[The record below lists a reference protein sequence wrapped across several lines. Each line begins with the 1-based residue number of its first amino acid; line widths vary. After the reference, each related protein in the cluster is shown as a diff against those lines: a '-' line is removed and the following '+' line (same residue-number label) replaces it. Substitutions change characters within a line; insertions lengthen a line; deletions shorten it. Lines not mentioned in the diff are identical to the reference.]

1 MKSLRLIL
9 TNANYFGPSWV
20 FASLNI
26 LFGTWAIYIPQVK
39 ESLAIDKSELGFA
52 IFFLSLGVFTVFPFA
67 SAIVNKLGVGKA
79 TFYGVLL
86 SCAAA
91 MLPLLAPN
99 YYALMGALFIFG
111 ASNGFTDISMNTLVT
126 EVEKKDKV
134 KFMSASHGFFSL
146 GGVLAGVGSFLIGPL
161 ANPVLHM
168 GLAVAL
174 VLVVNLMF
182 YKKYFNVTAALEAN
196 EGFSLKL
203 FKPLMLLGLISFIAM
218 GSEGAIVDWSGL
230 YLKEVSIAPEAL
242 WGAGFLGFQITMT
255 LGRFM
260 GDAVSERLGSVK
272 IISVG
277 TVLALVGYGLVLT
290 ENTYLAIAGFAL
302 GGLGFSVMIPE
313 VFRIG
318 GNVKGVDSSQGIA
331 FIAGTGYA
339 GFLCAPPILGFL
351 AETSSLKTSFI
362 ALFVCA
368 IFILAITFMLKKKQT
383 KAHLGG

>member
-9 TNANYFGPSWV
+9 INVNYFGPSWV

-39 ESLAIDKSELGFA
+39 AGLGIDNSQLGFA

-67 SAIVNKLGVGKA
+67 SGFVNRLGVGKA
-79 TFYGVLL
+79 TFYGILL
-86 SCAAA
+86 SCSAA
-91 MLPLLAPN
+91 MLPLLAPS
-99 YYALMGALFIFG
+99 YYTLMGALFMFG
-111 ASNGFTDISMNTLVT
+111 ASNGFTDIAMNTLVT

-146 GGVLAGVGSFLIGPL
+146 GGVLAGIGSFLIGPIG
-161 ANPVLHM
+161 NPVLHM
-168 GLAVAL
+168 GLAVS
-174 VLVVNLMF
+174 LVVAVNLLV
-182 YKKYFNVTAALEAN
+182 YKRYIDVIAAN
-196 EGFSLKL
+196 EATESFSLKL
-203 FKPLMLLGLISFIAM
+203 FRPLLFLGLISFIAM

-255 LGRFM
+255 LGRFL

-277 TVLALVGYGLVLT
+277 TVFALAGYGLVLT
-290 ENTYLAIAGFAL
+290 ENTYMAIAGFAL

-351 AETSSLKTSFI
+351 AETSSLRTSFI
-362 ALFVCA
+362 ALLCSALV
-368 IFILAITFMLKKKQT
+368 ILVITFVLRKK
-383 KAHLGG
+383 HGRGI